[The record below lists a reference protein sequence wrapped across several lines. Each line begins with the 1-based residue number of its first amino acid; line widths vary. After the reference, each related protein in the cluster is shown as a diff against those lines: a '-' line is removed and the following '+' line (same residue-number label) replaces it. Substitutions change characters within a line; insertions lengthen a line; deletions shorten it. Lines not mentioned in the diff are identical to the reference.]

1 MLREVFFVFGKG
13 KTEGAENSCVGSF
26 GARPVTTRIPGC
38 ESWEEALASLREFE
52 EQSLRMDLVS
62 YNSATGIPMDSWDVK
77 TRIWGK
83 PQMGDWFDWSSWTR
97 GLSGQIGTW
106 TKQHRYM
113 SPDISSV
120 ECLQWYCPRL
130 GDVWSP
136 VCECCGPIPDV
147 ASRVQT
153 HLLTMISG
161 S

>member
-1 MLREVFFVFGKG
+1 MLNIERDRVNGPLTEKTRQKTYITRKHVTGGFFVFGKG

-83 PQMGDWFDWSSWTR
+83 PQMGD
-97 GLSGQIGTW
+97 
-106 TKQHRYM
+106 
-113 SPDISSV
+113 
-120 ECLQWYCPRL
+120 
-130 GDVWSP
+130 
-136 VCECCGPIPDV
+136 
-147 ASRVQT
+147 
-153 HLLTMISG
+153 
-161 S
+161 